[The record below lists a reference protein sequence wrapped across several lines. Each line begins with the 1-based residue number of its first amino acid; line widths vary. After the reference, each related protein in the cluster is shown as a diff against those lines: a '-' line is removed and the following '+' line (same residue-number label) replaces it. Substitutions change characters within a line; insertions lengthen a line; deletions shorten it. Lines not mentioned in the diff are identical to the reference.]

1 MKTKIFNN
9 KMSPLAK
16 VKFAVSRMRKTFLKI
31 GLSKMTAK
39 EIDAEIKTVRKARKR
54 KYIKSLKNHDS
65 R

>member
-1 MKTKIFNN
+1 
-9 KMSPLAK
+9 MSPLAK